1 MLQPMIIPM
10 LFTATSWRLSIRLG
24 SRRQRSPDNQALLL
38 QSLRSQSPSTWIP
51 GCWSFR
57 RRLSL
62 LPGGSAQMISS
73 SLSVSVLSLSFSPWS
88 LLHLS
93 VIHSPLLTSRFSFAV
108 FLAKELEMRSL
119 VCHFD
124 DSWVYNVL
132 RESAIPLLKLLDT
145 YEKMYKAK
153 VGFLL

>member
-1 MLQPMIIPM
+1 
-10 LFTATSWRLSIRLG
+10 
-24 SRRQRSPDNQALLL
+24 
-38 QSLRSQSPSTWIP
+38 
-51 GCWSFR
+51 
-57 RRLSL
+57 
-62 LPGGSAQMISS
+62 
-73 SLSVSVLSLSFSPWS
+73 
-88 LLHLS
+88 
-93 VIHSPLLTSRFSFAV
+93 
-108 FLAKELEMRSL
+108 MRSL